1 MRLFVP
7 LTKTEFDAL
16 RELARIE
23 RRRPQDQAAAML
35 AKVLADDPPAP
46 SANDD
51 ALGENTP
58 RQQVRGAQRAVAQRD
73 RVPA

>member
-16 RELARIE
+16 RDLARIE

-35 AKVLADDPPAP
+35 AKVLADDPTAP
-46 SANDD
+46 GSNHD
-51 ALGENTP
+51 ALNESTP
-58 RQQVRGAQRAVAQRD
+58 RHDATEPQRVLA
-73 RVPA
+73 

>member
-16 RELARIE
+16 RDLARAE

-35 AKVLADDPPAP
+35 AALLGDGDRLGTGRISHEVTPEVTSAAP
-46 SANDD
+46 SAHRE
-51 ALGENTP
+51 L
-58 RQQVRGAQRAVAQRD
+58 D

>member
-16 RELARIE
+16 RELARVE

-35 AKVLADDPPAP
+35 AKVLAGDPPTP
-46 SANDD
+46 GSNHDDLNQSASRHD
-51 ALGENTP
+51 AAEP
-58 RQQVRGAQRAVAQRD
+58 QRVLA
-73 RVPA
+73 

>member
-16 RELARIE
+16 RDLACAE
-23 RRRPQDQAAAML
+23 RRRPQDQAAVLL
-35 AKVLADDPPAP
+35 AQLLADAP
-46 SANDD
+46 SRSTGDPD
-51 ALGENTP
+51 TST
-58 RQQVRGAQRAVAQRD
+58 VAPLDREPVEAE

>member
-16 RELARIE
+16 RELARVE

-35 AKVLADDPPAP
+35 AKVLADDPPTP
-46 SANDD
+46 GSNHD
-51 ALGENTP
+51 ALNQSASRRDAAEP
-58 RQQVRGAQRAVAQRD
+58 QRVLA
-73 RVPA
+73 

>member
-16 RELARIE
+16 NELARIE

-35 AKVLADDPPAP
+35 ARVLADEPAAAC
-46 SANDD
+46 SNHD
-51 ALGENTP
+51 APTDNRP
-58 RQQVRGAQRAVAQRD
+58 RRDSEEASRAR
-73 RVPA
+73 P

>member
-7 LTKTEFDAL
+7 LAKAEFDAL

-35 AKVLADDPPAP
+35 AKVLAHDPPAP
-46 SANDD
+46 VSNHNALNESTSRHD
-51 ALGENTP
+51 ATEP
-58 RQQVRGAQRAVAQRD
+58 QRVLA
-73 RVPA
+73 

>member
-35 AKVLADDPPAP
+35 AKVLADDPPGP
-46 SANDD
+46 GSNHE
-51 ALGENTP
+51 ALNESRP
-58 RQQVRGAQRAVAQRD
+58 RHEATEAQRVLA
-73 RVPA
+73 

>member
-16 RELARIE
+16 RDLARIE

-35 AKVLADDPPAP
+35 AKVLADELPAP
-46 SANDD
+46 RSNQD
-51 ALGENTP
+51 APTQHTP
-58 RQQVRGAQRAVAQRD
+58 RRETSEPSRALA
-73 RVPA
+73 